1 MNNHQKNII
10 EGFVSEGCKRLSE
23 DVLKSDKGNV
33 FRVTESGALEIF
45 ETVKSAKTPSGD
57 TVKLMKDVEG
67 LHVSY
72 KEYLTPCDLVGGR
85 IMLCDGMYG
94 LSHDKVTEIL
104 DSLEG

>member
-1 MNNHQKNII
+1 MKTI
-10 EGFVSEGCKRLSE
+10 
-23 DVLKSDKGNV
+23 
-33 FRVTESGALEIF
+33 
-45 ETVKSAKTPSGD
+45 KSATTPHNEP
-57 TVKLMKDVEG
+57 VKLLQDNEG